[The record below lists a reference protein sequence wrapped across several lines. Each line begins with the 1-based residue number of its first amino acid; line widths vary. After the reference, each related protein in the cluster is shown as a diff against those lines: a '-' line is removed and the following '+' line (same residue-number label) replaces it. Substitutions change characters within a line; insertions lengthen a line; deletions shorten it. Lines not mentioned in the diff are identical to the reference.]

1 MNFRSFDLNLLRVLD
16 ALLATGSTTRAGERI
31 GLSQP
36 AVSSALNRLRHA
48 LGDPLFVRHGRSLV
62 ATDFALSL
70 REPLRAILEQTE
82 TLLSGAGR
90 FDPQQSTARFRLAG
104 SDFFAELLMPA
115 LADHLSVAAPGIR
128 VQLVD
133 LVADIQVERLGDGG
147 ADMAMLPQMELP
159 AWIESAPLMRSR
171 FVVIAR
177 LGHPALQQAGIASGG
192 ALPLDLFCGLQ
203 HVLFS
208 PEGKLSGMGDRAL
221 ERVGRK
227 RHVAMSLPVF
237 SGVCNAVSQSDL
249 IAPVPQQMAERV
261 QQRLALQILQ
271 PPIDI
276 PIAQLVLAWHRRDTH
291 NPAHAWLRDR
301 IADLLAPLDPA
312 PLDPD

>member
-16 ALLATGSTTRAGERI
+16 ALLMTGSTTQAGERI

-48 LGDPLFVRHGRSLV
+48 LDDPLFVRHGRRLV

-70 REPLRAILEQTE
+70 RALLEQTE

-90 FDPQQSTARFRLAG
+90 FDPRQSTARFRLAG

-115 LADHLSVAAPGIR
+115 LAEHLSAAAPGIR

-147 ADMAMLPQMELP
+147 ADMAMLPQIEFP

-177 LGHPALQQAGIASGG
+177 SGHPALQQAGVASGST
-192 ALPLDLFCGLQ
+192 LPLDLFCDLQ

-249 IAPVPQQMAERV
+249 IALVPQQMAERL
-261 QQRLALQILQ
+261 QQRLDLQILQ

-276 PIAQLVLAWHRRDTH
+276 PVAQLVLAWHHRDTH

-312 PLDPD
+312 RVDPA